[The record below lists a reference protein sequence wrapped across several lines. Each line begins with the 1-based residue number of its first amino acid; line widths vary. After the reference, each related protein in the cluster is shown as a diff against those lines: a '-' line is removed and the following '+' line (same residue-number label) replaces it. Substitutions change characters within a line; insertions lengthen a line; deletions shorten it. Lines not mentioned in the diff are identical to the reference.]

1 MVESNQYKIN
11 KFCYKN
17 LIFGFCIFTNFWRG
31 LYVYTDAGIRPA
43 IFMMLSWFAAFEI
56 IGEANEPTYVVV
68 YYIFKKQ
75 WSKQISMHF
84 PNNTFF
90 SSDSS
95 EENFF

>member
-1 MVESNQYKIN
+1 M
-11 KFCYKN
+11 
-17 LIFGFCIFTNFWRG
+17 
-31 LYVYTDAGIRPA
+31 YVYTDAGIRPA

-90 SSDSS
+90 HQTLVKKTSFKCSSGFDGWNSGTLKS
-95 EENFF
+95 MRV

>member
-1 MVESNQYKIN
+1 
-11 KFCYKN
+11 
-17 LIFGFCIFTNFWRG
+17 
-31 LYVYTDAGIRPA
+31 
-43 IFMMLSWFAAFEI
+43 MMLSWFAAFEI
-56 IGEANEPTYVVV
+56 IGEANEPTYVVL